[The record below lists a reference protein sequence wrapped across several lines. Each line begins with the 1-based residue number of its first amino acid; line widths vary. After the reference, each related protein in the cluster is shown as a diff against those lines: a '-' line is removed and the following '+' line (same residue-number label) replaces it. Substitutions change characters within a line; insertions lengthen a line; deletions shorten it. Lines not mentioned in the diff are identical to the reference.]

1 VRWRA
6 DGTLEFL
13 GRLDAQVKVRGFR
26 IEPGEIEAA
35 MCGCPGIREA
45 CVIVRADPPG
55 DSRLVAYVVGEV
67 DDEGL
72 RRHLRQTLPDYMIPS
87 AFMRLTALPLT
98 PTGKLDR
105 AALPTPDAQSGRA
118 EHFVPPRTPVEER
131 LAAIWAEVLRRDRV
145 SVTDDFFEL
154 GGHSLAAMRVASRIY
169 DDLAIEMPIRM
180 FFERPTIGE
189 LAVAIEDLRSIESA

>member
-1 VRWRA
+1 
-6 DGTLEFL
+6 
-13 GRLDAQVKVRGFR
+13 
-26 IEPGEIEAA
+26 
-35 MCGCPGIREA
+35 M
-45 CVIVRADPPG
+45 
-55 DSRLVAYVVGEV
+55 AYVVGEG

-72 RRHLRQTLPDYMIPS
+72 RRHLRRTLPDYLIPS
-87 AFMRLTALPLT
+87 AFVRLTALPLT

-105 AALPTPDAQSGRA
+105 AALPAPDAGSGRA

-131 LAAIWAEVLRRDRV
+131 LAAIWAEVLLQDRV

-169 DDLAIEMPIRM
+169 DELAIEIPIRM

-189 LAVAIEDLRSIESA
+189 LAVVVEDLRSIESA